1 MSNQAYLSIWSKDFT
16 EPRILEQFG
25 ALLATVPFSA
35 TAPGFSYLVIR
46 AVDAT
51 ESPVL
56 EQDLRAVP
64 LDADAVIEIAKNHL
78 NSDCAYEVRSHW
90 DLWTFEDAAA
100 RWQIQPQPLELFA
113 HGEDYDEGFWHEFGH
128 LQVDLGFEHFFTGH
142 AGLLGFR
149 QAAKASPESPEE
161 ARFLT
166 AMERPENLR
175 NYQEKTADNIRRL
188 FEWVRRIEKAVPVE
202 RLRLW
207 SEGEENLEA
216 RMEEILAAR

>member
-113 HGEDYDEGFWHEFGH
+113 HGEDYDEGFWREFGH
-128 LQVDLGFEHFFTGH
+128 LQVE
-142 AGLLGFR
+142 
-149 QAAKASPESPEE
+149 P
-161 ARFLT
+161 
-166 AMERPENLR
+166 
-175 NYQEKTADNIRRL
+175 
-188 FEWVRRIEKAVPVE
+188 
-202 RLRLW
+202 RLRTLLHRTRRPTRLPAGRQ
-207 SEGEENLEA
+207 GEPGKPGGSA
-216 RMEEILAAR
+216 VSGSHGTS